1 MRIFLFLILLWPLAA
16 VAQDDAFLIDPP
28 FPLDLAVLGR

>member
-1 MRIFLFLILLWPLAA
+1 MRIFLSLVLFWPLAA
-16 VAQDDAFLIDPP
+16 LAQDDAFLTAPP